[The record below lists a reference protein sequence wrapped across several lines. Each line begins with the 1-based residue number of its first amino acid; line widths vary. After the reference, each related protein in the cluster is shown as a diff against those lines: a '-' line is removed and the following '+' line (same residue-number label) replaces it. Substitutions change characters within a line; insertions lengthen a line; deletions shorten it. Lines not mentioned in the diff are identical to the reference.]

1 MVRAGAAAGRRDVTT
16 SVRRAL
22 ARPPVDAELLVGLVQ
37 GERDLQRMQKERADF
52 DEPLRAL
59 GVVELAAVA

>member
-1 MVRAGAAAGRRDVTT
+1 MG
-16 SVRRAL
+16 SFL
-22 ARPPVDAELLVGLVQ
+22 
-37 GERDLQRMQKERADF
+37 KERADF